1 LNDEISASY
10 PEDDSVPHYDLV
22 IVGTGSGN
30 SILDPR
36 FKDWKTAIV
45 EKGVFGG
52 TCLNVGCIPTKM
64 FVYTAD
70 LASTPSFSSRFGVDE
85 ELKGVRW
92 PEIRDRVFGRIDPI
106 AAGGREYR
114 SSHADNANVDVYQG
128 EGKFTGHK
136 ELVVSFADGRPAETI
151 TADRFVLAAGG
162 RPAIPEIPGL
172 ADSGYHTSDTVMRL
186 EELPERMVIIGGGF
200 IASEFAHVFS
210 SLGVKVTLVARS
222 GALLRNEDEDISVR
236 FTELAGARY
245 DVRLN
250 RKTTGVTRGAGG
262 VTVEMEGPDGAETV
276 VADEILVAVGRIPN
290 SDLLNPAATGLST
303 RDSGHLVV
311 DEYQR
316 TGVDG
321 IYALG
326 DISSPYELKHV
337 ANHEQRVVQHNLL
350 NPDAPIATDHRF
362 VPHAVFSSPQIASVG
377 LTEQEA
383 FRNGVSYVVSKQ
395 DYAGIAYGWAM
406 EDTTGFAKLLAD
418 PATGQLLGA
427 HIIGPQAPTIIQPL
441 IQAMSFGLDAR
452 SMARGQY
459 WIHPAM
465 PELIENALLSLPLD

>member
-1 LNDEISASY
+1 
-10 PEDDSVPHYDLV
+10 VPHYDVV

-36 FKDWKTAIV
+36 FADWKTAIV

-70 LASTPSFSSRFGVDE
+70 LAATPSSSSRFGVDE

-92 PEIRDRVFGRIDPI
+92 PDIRDRIFGRIDLI

-114 SSHADNANVDVYQG
+114 SRHDDNANVDVYEG
-128 EGKFTGHK
+128 EGRFVEYKT
-136 ELVVSFADGRPAETI
+136 LAVSFADGRPAETI

-162 RPAIPEIPGL
+162 RPVIPDIPGL
-172 ADSGYHTSDTVMRL
+172 AEAGFHTSDTVMRL
-186 EELPERMVIIGGGF
+186 DELPARLVIIGSGF
-200 IASEFAHVFS
+200 IAAEFAHVFS
-210 SLGVKVTLVARS
+210 SLGVEVTLVARS
-222 GALLRNEDEDISVR
+222 GALLRSEDEDISAR
-236 FTELAGARY
+236 FTELAGKRF
-245 DVRLN
+245 DLRLN
-250 RKTTGVTRGAGG
+250 RKTTRVTRGSGG
-262 VTVEMEGPDGAETV
+262 VTVELEGPAGAEIV
-276 VADEILVAVGRIPN
+276 EVDEVLVAVGRTPN
-290 SDLLNPAATGLST
+290 SDLLNVGATGLST
-303 RDSGHLVV
+303 RDGGHIVV

-316 TGVDG
+316 TSVDG

-350 NPDAPIATDHRF
+350 NPEAPIATDHRF

-377 LTEQEA
+377 LTEQDARE
-383 FRNGVSYVVSKQ
+383 RGVSYVVSKQ

-427 HIIGPQAPTIIQPL
+427 HIIGPQASTVIQPL

-465 PELIENALLSLPLD
+465 AELVENALLNLPLD